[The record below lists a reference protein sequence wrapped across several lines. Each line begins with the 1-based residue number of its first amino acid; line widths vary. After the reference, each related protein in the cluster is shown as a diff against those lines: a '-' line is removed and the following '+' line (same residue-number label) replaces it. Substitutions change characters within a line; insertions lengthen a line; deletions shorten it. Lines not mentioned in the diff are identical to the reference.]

1 VLIEYRFGSMKAAR
15 EDLYHAFH
23 YRAAPFTRAE
33 VSEARVARQQRLS
46 KEHAVALFIA
56 NPTVMAFCLD
66 ITSGMNRVH
75 AGDSTVMECY
85 PCVVLRNPSIN

>member
-33 VSEARVARQQRLS
+33 VSEARVARGSNDCRKSTPSLFLS
-46 KEHAVALFIA
+46 PIRPSWRFV
-56 NPTVMAFCLD
+56 
-66 ITSGMNRVH
+66 
-75 AGDSTVMECY
+75 STLPPE
-85 PCVVLRNPSIN
+85 